1 VGSLGAGSGSTSG
14 PVENRLIVLDH
25 SIGGIRLGEPRGT
38 VEKAFGHGTSTR
50 RGVVSYFGGRLVVNY
65 WFHEQLTTRVEDLE
79 TSWSGFRTRSS
90 IHVGSSRE
98 ELRALHVVCS
108 AGLCGRAGQGP
119 DAPGTGF
126 RCVMARS
133 PRSISPTGEQALSRG
148 PALKGHSRTLAQ
160 ATKTACPARDDVEC
174 RPRWARA

>member
-1 VGSLGAGSGSTSG
+1 MSRLVADSTCSALVSFAMKLSSMALLFVASAGLSGCWGSGSTSG
-14 PVENRLIVLDH
+14 HVENRLIVLDH
-25 SIGGIRLGEPRGT
+25 SIGGIRLDEPRGT
-38 VEKAFGHGTSTR
+38 VEKSFGHGTSRR

-79 TSWSGFRTRSS
+79 TSWSGFHTRSG

-108 AGLCGRAGQGP
+108 ARLCGRAGPGP

-126 RCVMARS
+126 TMRHGKVAQ
-133 PRSISPTGEQALSRG
+133 IY
-148 PALKGHSRTLAQ
+148 LAH
-160 ATKTACPARDDVEC
+160 R
-174 RPRWARA
+174 